1 MSKIP
6 CEMIRD
12 LFPSYID
19 GLTSEISN
27 KEIEEHVG
35 DCEECGK
42 ILASMKGGGETFAPE
57 EPGDKEIDFL
67 KKNKRRN
74 LKIVLFSILGALAL
88 AVLVIALRFFV
99 IGEKPQ
105 EGWPYWDVAVDGR
118 ELKIK
123 SFYTAD
129 SATAVAGVRFEEKD
143 GVVTITARK
152 VLVSFFH
159 TGGYEGT
166 YTAKEE
172 IRQVRSGD
180 LVIWDE
186 GTKISNLAAR
196 LFNTCHAY
204 VGDMPANN
212 RTAQVLCLEELFGPY
227 SNELE
232 TEEEPYGWKIILK
245 IGVTSE
251 KDNRPGARM
260 MAAATLLMG
269 AIGNLDRVTFSYTV
283 NGVPEELVW
292 TRKQAVT
299 FYRQAAEEDL
309 QDCLESP
316 RAMNALVEWANWS
329 NMVIAVISPQDIE
342 PWRIL
347 Y

>member
-19 GLTSEISN
+19 GLTSETSN

-35 DCEECGK
+35 GCEECGK
-42 ILASMKGGGETFAPE
+42 ILASMKGGGEAFAPE

-118 ELKIK
+118 ELKLK
-123 SFYTAD
+123 SLFTED

-159 TGGYEGT
+159 TGNYEGSF
-166 YTAKEE
+166 TAKEE
-172 IRQVRSGD
+172 IRQVRAGG
-180 LVIWDE
+180 LVIWDD
-186 GTKISNLAAR
+186 GVQISNLAAR
-196 LFNTCHAY
+196 LYETVHAY
-204 VGDMPANN
+204 VGDMSANN
-212 RTAQVLCLEELFGPY
+212 RTAQVLRLEDVFGPY

-232 TEEEPYGWKIILK
+232 TKKEPYGWKITLK
-245 IGVTSE
+245 VGLTSE
-251 KDNRPGARM
+251 KDKRNSTIM

-269 AIGNLDRVTFSYTV
+269 TIGNLDRVTFSYTMD
-283 NGVPEELVW
+283 GVPEEMVW
-292 TRKQAVT
+292 TRKQAET
-299 FYRQAAEEDL
+299 FFRQAYEEEL
-309 QDCLESP
+309 QDCQESP
-316 RAMNALVEWANWS
+316 RAMNALVDCFGWS
-329 NMVIAVISPQDIE
+329 YVVIEVLSAPDLETWKVLD
-342 PWRIL
+342 
-347 Y
+347 